1 MQNPVTLRVV
11 RVQSR
16 PVYMT
21 VCTLSLPRLAK
32 QTAGRAALQVHL
44 SLPFCILCMQHH
56 KHCSVCTHTYL
67 NKHCQGAAPHMFRF
81 QLTCVCSVSAAM
93 SAHVSAVSAS
103 FVSCLTVVIFF
114 YAKRTFSWL
123 VLMQRLDALVT
134 CNSRSA

>member
-1 MQNPVTLRVV
+1 MQNPVTLRIV

-67 NKHCQGAAPHMFRF
+67 NKHCQSAAPHMFRF
-81 QLTCVCSVSAAM
+81 QLTCVNAAYTCQLCM
-93 SAHVSAVSAS
+93 QRFSSNVCPC
-103 FVSCLTVVIFF
+103 VSCERILCVMPDSCYIFLCQAHIF
-114 YAKRTFSWL
+114 MACPDAK
-123 VLMQRLDALVT
+123 A
-134 CNSRSA
+134 